1 MGKDYCM
8 ESIVRLIVA
17 IGLGYSCNR
26 GYYTFLHE
34 DGKIVYNLG
43 KFFVGIN
50 ILLYM
55 GLWHSL
61 YRFNIIYFSD

>member
-43 KFFVGIN
+43 KFFVGEEAGC
-50 ILLYM
+50 L
-55 GLWHSL
+55 GLFLFVHVGWDIAS
-61 YRFNIIYFSD
+61 RE